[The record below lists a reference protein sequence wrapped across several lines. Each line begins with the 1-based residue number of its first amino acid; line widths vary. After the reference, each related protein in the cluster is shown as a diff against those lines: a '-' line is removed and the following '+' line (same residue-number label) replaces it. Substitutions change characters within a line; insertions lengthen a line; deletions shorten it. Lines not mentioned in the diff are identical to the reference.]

1 VQELLASKRELTLNK
16 TLKKLSKFDAV
27 IIDDN
32 GVKKYFILH
41 LKDCEWR
48 YGKEIKVL
56 EKELIKIFKIY
67 IKEVLD
73 NHGEVL

>member
-1 VQELLASKRELTLNK
+1 MGRLFQKIPGFLQVTCYQA
-16 TLKKLSKFDAV
+16 
-27 IIDDN
+27 
-32 GVKKYFILH
+32 
-41 LKDCEWR
+41 DCEWR

-73 NHGEVL
+73 NHG